1 MIRVVSWEFCMST
14 AIHRFTQYHCDS
26 LVVTLTHIKFDQYE
40 IKMGEGNLKWMLDK
54 QFLILFNSIL

>member
-1 MIRVVSWEFCMST
+1 MST